1 MDFCR
6 KFPLETIGISSKL
19 SSYLLLIH
27 INICIIYVLN
37 SLIYEFYVLY
47 YYDPLCL
54 YIYAQYIIAITT
66 KRLPSYILY
75 IPVLFA
81 TLYHSTGPKRPPF
94 GPHTGH
100 SVPCRLE
107 TSEGHPGYDLN
118 SGTGN
123 QPVQNS
129 VR

>member
-1 MDFCR
+1 M
-6 KFPLETIGISSKL
+6 S
-19 SSYLLLIH
+19 
-27 INICIIYVLN
+27 IY
-37 SLIYEFYVLY
+37 I
-47 YYDPLCL
+47 
-54 YIYAQYIIAITT
+54 YIIAITT
-66 KRLPSYILY
+66 KRLPSFILY

-123 QPVQNS
+123 QPVPLMKLLSFALHMLQVNLTGKGWHHVFIGFS
-129 VR
+129 NVFYVVMLYKFAQIVGCRCHPI